1 MLAAPQVCFLGNM
14 DKHYGNVT
22 FNLNSKLQTVW
33 LAALLAL
40 AASNVV
46 LGQPY
51 APGQTYFGRSNYIEY
66 ISGNLPV
73 IISEPHGGSLLPAEI
88 PDRTYGTF
96 ATDSNTEDLVRKMRT
111 ELQNLTGLV
120 PHVIMCRLDR
130 DKIDC
135 NRDIIEGAQGDPE
148 AEQAWTEFHNF
159 ITYAHTNTSATQPR
173 GFYLD
178 IHGHGHDIQ
187 RLELGYLLSST
198 QLGFSDA
205 TLNGNVAYENQS
217 SIRTLSQ
224 QSPLP
229 FATVLRGSNSFGALI
244 NAEGYPA
251 VPSPADPDP
260 GTNAYFNGGYNT
272 DRYSSVNGGVID
284 GLQIESNMDGV
295 RDTAANRTAYAKS
308 LARVLEQI
316 FAVHYGINLR
326 ETAPKVWATGSG
338 SFGTAGNWA
347 DGALP
352 VSTNHVLFIGA
363 GGSVNQNLTAFNT
376 GVVASI
382 TFSNGATGAYTL
394 SGNAMTVLRGLTN
407 NSSVTQTINNN
418 LTLLGTPTLAAN
430 NGAITIAG
438 GVTNSAN
445 FLRVIGNVSASGII
459 SGSGGLTKSGAGTL
473 ALTAVNAYT
482 GPTTNVSGTISLN
495 ATSTF
500 GDGTGLLV
508 LSGGDVLSKNTRS
521 VAPITNPILLAGSST
536 IAGDGTLT
544 NSLRILPFS
553 ANSITTA
560 SGTLIIRNAGT
571 NPYASNNVFR
581 VRLTGGGFSFTRP
594 LTVGFISDLEA
605 ASTQLE
611 SYNDNVVGDQIFTGS
626 ISGVGQLRRDA
637 AIPSAA
643 GRTIL
648 TSANSYS
655 GGTVVNAGTLLV
667 NNFVGSGTGSGFVAV
682 SNNGTIGG
690 SGSIASPVWCA
701 GTITSGQSVGTLTLG
716 GGLDLSAGG
725 TNVWELSSLTTAGE
739 GVNFDQ
745 IVLTD
750 GNLSLG
756 ANAKLRLSFINS
768 ASVPSGGDPFWLT
781 SHTWK
786 IISLTGAATNAGNT
800 AFGSIVNGSYATGSF
815 TNYVDG
821 NGNIILA
828 YIAVP
833 APSPVVQ
840 SFALDNGGDFSLS
853 VAAQANRTCVL
864 QYATNL
870 NAPEWSSLGT
880 NIVPLDGLLALT
892 NTTGGDAMRFYR
904 VFVVP

>member
-1 MLAAPQVCFLGNM
+1 MQKIPVETRGWLLGI
-14 DKHYGNVT
+14 
-22 FNLNSKLQTVW
+22 LLI
-33 LAALLAL
+33 LAL
-40 AASNVV
+40 VPLVSA
-46 LGQPY
+46 QPY
-51 APGQTYFGRSNYIEY
+51 QPGQTYFGRSNYIEY

-73 IISEPHGGSLLPAEI
+73 IISEPHGGSLFPAEI

-120 PHVIMCRLDR
+120 PHVIMCRIDR

-135 NRDIIEGAQGDPE
+135 NRDIVEGAQGDPE
-148 AEQAWTEFHNF
+148 AEIAWNEFHNF

-205 TLNGNVAYENQS
+205 TLNGNVTYENQA

-229 FATVLRGSNSFGALI
+229 FSTVLRGSNSFGALI

-260 GTNAYFNGGYNT
+260 GSDPYFNGGYNT
-272 DRYSSVNGGVID
+272 DRYSSVDGGIID

-295 RDTAANRTAYAKS
+295 RDTAANRTAYAKA
-308 LARVLEQI
+308 LARVLEQV

-326 ETAPKVWATGSG
+326 ETAPKVWAVGG
-338 SFGTAGNWA
+338 GNFGTVGNWA

-352 VSTNHVLFIGA
+352 VSTNHVLFAGA
-363 GGSVNQNLTAFNT
+363 GGSVNQNLTAFTT

-394 SGNAMTVLRGLTN
+394 SGTAMTVLRGLTN

-418 LTLLGTPTLAAN
+418 LTLLGGPVVAAN
-430 NGAITIAG
+430 NGSLTVAGAIT
-438 GVTNSAN
+438 NSSS

-459 SGSGGLTKSGAGTL
+459 SGPGAVTKSGAGTL
-473 ALTAVNAYT
+473 ALTAVNTYS
-482 GPTTNVSGTISLN
+482 GPTTNASGTISLN

-500 GDGTGLLV
+500 GDGSGLLV

-560 SGTLIIRNAGT
+560 SGALIIRNAGT

-594 LTVGFISDLEA
+594 LTVGFIGDLEA

-611 SYNDNVVGDQIFTGS
+611 SYNDNVVGDQTFTGA

-637 AIPSAA
+637 ANAAAA

-682 SNNGTIGG
+682 SNNGTLGG
-690 SGSIASPVWCA
+690 TGSIAGPVWCA
-701 GTITSGQSVGTLTLG
+701 GTISSGQSAGTLTLG
-716 GGLDLSAGG
+716 SGLDLSAGG
-725 TNVWELSSLTTAGE
+725 TNIWELASLTTAGA

-750 GNLSLG
+750 GNLALG
-756 ANAKLRLSFINS
+756 ANAKLQLSFVNAAS
-768 ASVPSGGDPFWLT
+768 APNASDPFWLT

-800 AFGSIVNGSYATGSF
+800 VFGSVLNGNHATGSF
-815 TNYVDG
+815 TNYCDAS
-821 NGNIILA
+821 GNILLSYVA
-828 YIAVP
+828 AP
-833 APSPVVQ
+833 APTPVVQ
-840 SFALDNGGDFSLS
+840 SFALDNDGDFSLS

-864 QYATNL
+864 QYTTNL
-870 NAPEWSSLGT
+870 HASEWSSIST
-880 NIVPLDGLLALT
+880 NLVPLDGLLTLT
-892 NTTGGDAMRFYR
+892 NSTGGDAMRFYR